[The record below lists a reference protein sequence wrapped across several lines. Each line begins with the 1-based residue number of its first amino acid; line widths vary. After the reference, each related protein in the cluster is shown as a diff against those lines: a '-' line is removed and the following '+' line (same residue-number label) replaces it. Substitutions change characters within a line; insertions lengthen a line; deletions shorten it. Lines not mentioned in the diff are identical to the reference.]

1 MIWGMMRKYEGRR
14 TEDEGK
20 WGVFKD
26 RSVRIK
32 AVAPRNPGVLSS
44 SFVLRPSS
52 FPSPLAAYQAI
63 SYALL
68 GALAIIGATNLRT
81 LERRRRANP
90 LLPMPPPLVSI
101 LVPARDEE
109 RNIGTCVASLAAQ
122 VYPTDRFEILVLDD
136 RSGDRTGAI
145 VAALAAEHPIV
156 RLLRGAALPDGWG
169 GKAHACQQLADAA
182 RGDWLL
188 FTDADTVHAPGMLRA
203 TMAAALMGGVEALTA
218 LPRERADSF
227 GERLLVPQLFFFL
240 LASQPLAPL
249 ERAGETRF
257 VFANGQFLLVGRE
270 LYRRI
275 GGHAAVRAQLM
286 EDMALGLRCKRA
298 GARILLLDGGDWLS
312 CRMYDGFP
320 ATWRGF
326 VRSLQAGNRLAPTF
340 LLGIGAMTILFFA
353 GPFVVLL
360 ALLLGGRRGRPLA
373 LAVGQ
378 VLALLGVR
386 AIVGRGLRQ
395 PAREIALFPVGVFV
409 LAAAVLHTLWR
420 ALRGRRIE
428 WRGRGYD
435 LPDRP

>member
-1 MIWGMMRKYEGRR
+1 M
-14 TEDEGK
+14 
-20 WGVFKD
+20 
-26 RSVRIK
+26 S
-32 AVAPRNPGVLSS
+32 
-44 SFVLRPSS
+44 
-52 FPSPLAAYQAI
+52 YQAI

-68 GALAIIGATNLRT
+68 GAMALIGATNLRA
-81 LERRRRANP
+81 LGRRRRANP
-90 LLPMPPPLVSI
+90 PLPAPPPFVSM

-109 RNIGTCVASLAAQ
+109 RNIGACVASLTAQ
-122 VYPTDRFEILVLDD
+122 EYPADRFEVLVLDD

-145 VAALAAEHPIV
+145 VAALAAEQPTV
-156 RLLRGAALPDGWG
+156 RLLRGGALPDGWG

-203 TMAAALMGGVEALTA
+203 TLGAALAGDAEALTA
-218 LPRERADSF
+218 LPRERAESF

-240 LASQPLAPL
+240 LALQPLALL

-257 VFANGQFLLVGRE
+257 VFANGQFFLVTRD
-270 LYRRI
+270 LYRRA

-286 EDMALGLRCKRA
+286 EDLALGLRCKRA

-320 ATWRGF
+320 ATWHGF
-326 VRSLQAGNRLAPTF
+326 VRSLQAGNRLAPTY
-340 LLGIGAMTILFFA
+340 LLGIGAMTILYFA

-386 AIVGRGLRQ
+386 TLVGRGLRQ
-395 PAREIALFPVGVFV
+395 PAREIALFPFGAFV

-420 ALRGRRIE
+420 TLRGRQIE

-435 LPDRP
+435 LLDRP

>member
-1 MIWGMMRKYEGRR
+1 M
-14 TEDEGK
+14 
-20 WGVFKD
+20 
-26 RSVRIK
+26 
-32 AVAPRNPGVLSS
+32 
-44 SFVLRPSS
+44 
-52 FPSPLAAYQAI
+52 
-63 SYALL
+63 AL
-68 GALAIIGATNLRT
+68 IGATNLRA
-81 LERRRRANP
+81 LGRRRRANP
-90 LLPMPPPLVSI
+90 PLPAPPPFVSM

-109 RNIGTCVASLAAQ
+109 RNIGACVASLAAQ
-122 VYPTDRFEILVLDD
+122 EYPADRFEVLVLDD

-145 VAALAAEHPIV
+145 VAALAAEHPTV
-156 RLLRGAALPDGWG
+156 RLLRGGALPDGWG

-203 TMAAALMGGVEALTA
+203 TLGAALAGNAEALTA
-218 LPRERADSF
+218 LPRERAESF

-240 LASQPLAPL
+240 LALQPLALL

-257 VFANGQFLLVGRE
+257 VFANGQFFLVARD
-270 LYRRI
+270 LYRRA

-286 EDMALGLRCKRA
+286 EDLALGLRCKRV

-320 ATWRGF
+320 ATWHGF
-326 VRSLQAGNRLAPTF
+326 VRSLQAGNRLAPTY
-340 LLGIGAMTILFFA
+340 LLGIGAMTILYFA

-360 ALLLGGRRGRPLA
+360 ALLLGGRRGRPVA

-386 AIVGRGLRQ
+386 TLVGRGLRQ
-395 PAREIALFPVGVFV
+395 PAREIALFPFGAFV

-420 ALRGRRIE
+420 TLRGRQIE

-435 LPDRP
+435 LLDHP